1 MGVEILEGLRKIG
14 LSDVSARVYLAA
26 LKLGEATGGRISAE
40 AGVHRRNGYDALQ
53 FLSSKGLVNY
63 RNEGKIRI
71 YSPSGISALSVLVDE
86 KRLIVDELQETL
98 SEKYSR
104 QTQEPLV
111 QVYRGSD
118 SFKAILEDI
127 LENAKEVCYYGAGMQ
142 ATRIYLKYFFPKW
155 DKQRAEKGI
164 KARLLFIDKP
174 EIRKAA
180 EKMPL
185 CEMRPLPQHYY
196 SEVVWW
202 LYGNKLVLTFW
213 TETPVAVVMESDE
226 LARSFKNFFELVWRL
241 AGKPSKYFTHAK

>member
-1 MGVEILEGLRKIG
+1 MGIDLLDGLRRIG

-26 LKLGEATGGRISAE
+26 LKLGEATGGRISTE
-40 AGVHRRNGYDALQ
+40 AGVHRRNCYDALN

-63 RNEGKIRI
+63 RNEGKIKI
-71 YSPSGISALSVLVDE
+71 YSPSGIKALSTLVDE
-86 KRLIVDELQETL
+86 KRLIVDELQEAL
-98 SEKYSR
+98 SQKYSK

-127 LENAKEVCYYGAGMQ
+127 LANAKEICYYGAGMQ

-164 KARLLFIDKP
+164 KSRLLFIDKP
-174 EIRKAA
+174 EIRAAA

-185 CEMRPLPQHYY
+185 CEIRPLPEHYY

-213 TETPVAVVMESDE
+213 TATPVAVVIESHE
-226 LARSFKNFFELVWRL
+226 LSKSFRNFFELMWHL
-241 AGKPSKYFTHAK
+241 TGKPSNSKKLR

>member
-1 MGVEILEGLRKIG
+1 M
-14 LSDVSARVYLAA
+14 
-26 LKLGEATGGRISAE
+26 
-40 AGVHRRNGYDALQ
+40 
-53 FLSSKGLVNY
+53 
-63 RNEGKIRI
+63 
-71 YSPSGISALSVLVDE
+71 LVDE